1 MLTDVSTAVL
11 FTGGRVI
18 DGSGSPA
25 FTADVLVNGNR
36 IVAVGDG
43 AAAQA
48 QAMPDVQ
55 RIAIRGFTLMPGLID
70 AHCHVSF
77 DAPRSNDEL
86 FFHRRAGLSAIIA
99 AADIRKLLCA
109 GVTGLF
115 DADSIHDIGVDLR
128 DAIEAGVVE
137 GPRMAAGGHALMTSV
152 GGTAGRL
159 IPDEGLRGYAVVV
172 RTRDEIVAEVRRQI
186 KGGVD
191 WIKVH
196 VTGLIPRQR
205 ARGELTV
212 WSFDELR
219 AVCDT
224 AHGLGIPVVGHCR
237 NASSTRDAARAGFD
251 MILHATHMD
260 EEAVE
265 AVVERKIPI
274 VPTFTFQANLA
285 DYGDVVKADK
295 GLQELFRREIVDS
308 AETLRRLH
316 AAGVPLLCGTES
328 GFSLT
333 PLGDWH
339 YRELEV
345 FVRDLGFTPLQAIRA
360 ATSDAARALRMEGQV
375 GSVVAGQLADLIVI
389 DGDPSLDVT
398 LLGEKDRLIH
408 VMANGRFVD
417 LERRDLPRRSIPGWR
432 MSQYSS
438 DILTRELVRASGLQR
453 T

>member
-1 MLTDVSTAVL
+1 MLFS
-11 FTGGRVI
+11 GGRVI

-25 FTADVLVNGNR
+25 FPADVLVDGNC
-36 IVAVGDG
+36 IVAVGDD
-43 AAAQA
+43 AANRSRN
-48 QAMPDVQ
+48 MPNVQ
-55 RIAIRGFTLMPGLID
+55 RIAITGFTLMPGLID

-77 DAPRSNDEL
+77 DATRSNDEL
-86 FFHRRAGLSAIIA
+86 FFHRRAGLAAIIA
-99 AADIRKLLCA
+99 ATDVRKILCA

-128 DAIEAGVVE
+128 DAIDAGVVE
-137 GPRMAAGGHALMTSV
+137 GPRMTSGGHALMTSV

-219 AVCDT
+219 TVCDT

-265 AVVERKIPI
+265 AVIERQIPI

-285 DYGDVVKADK
+285 DYGGLVNADK
-295 GLQELFRREIVDS
+295 GLQELFRKEIEDS
-308 AETLRRLH
+308 AETLQRLH

-345 FVRDLGFTPLQAIRA
+345 FVRDLGFSPLQAIRA
-360 ATSDAARALRMEGQV
+360 ATCDAARALRMEGQIGRIV
-375 GSVVAGQLADLIVI
+375 PGQFADLIVI
-389 DGDPSLDVT
+389 DGDPSMDVT
-398 LLGEKDRLIH
+398 VLGDRKRLIH

-417 LERRDLPRRSIPGWR
+417 LTRDEQPRRSIPGWR
-432 MSQYSS
+432 TSQYSS
-438 DILTRELVRASGLQR
+438 EILTRTLVRASGMQPS
-453 T
+453 